1 MNILDRL
8 TSPTPSFFSVLR
20 NIGLALA
27 AAGTTILGAQELLPL
42 VLVKIAGYVVVAG
55 SVMSAV
61 SQATVTR
68 DN

>member
-1 MNILDRL
+1 MSILDRF
-8 TSPTPSFFSVLR
+8 TSPTPSFFTTLR

-27 AAGTTILGAQELLPL
+27 AAGTAVLGAQELLPGL
-42 VLVKIAGYVVVAG
+42 LVKIAGYIVVAG

-68 DN
+68 DK